1 MKIGI
6 DLGGTTV
13 SAGLVNDGMEIVE
26 KTEQLSCCEDGAEAV
41 MSRMADMIEAL
52 IKKAGQHPVSC
63 IGLGCP
69 GIMDRESGTVIYSNN
84 IGWEQVPVGQ
94 NLKERFRLPV
104 YVENDANC
112 AAAGE
117 YLAGAGR
124 GCSPMVMVTLGT
136 GVGGGVLIDG
146 KLYLGKHGNA
156 SIFGHILM
164 EKNGRRCTC
173 QRMGCWES
181 YASAKALLEMAK
193 KEGVFEGMEEKA
205 SGPIFFEKLKKKE
218 ERARQVFDKYT
229 DFVAEGIADLINI
242 FDPQC
247 VVIGGGI
254 SAQGN
259 LLVSS
264 IKNKVKEKI
273 FFSEMD
279 TAQILCS
286 LLANDA
292 AIIGAANLPL
302 VRRQTI
308 QHKAKYMDLP

>member
-13 SAGLVNDGMEIVE
+13 SAGLVNDRMEIVE
-26 KTEQLSCCEDGAEAV
+26 KTEQLSCCEEGAEAV
-41 MSRMADMIEAL
+41 ISRIADMIKAL
-52 IKKAGQHPVSC
+52 IKKAGKSPVSC

-84 IGWEQVPVGQ
+84 IGWEQVPVGWK
-94 NLKERFRLPV
+94 LKEKFHVPV

-117 YLAGAGR
+117 YLAGAGQ
-124 GCSPMVMVTLGT
+124 GCSHMVMVTLGT
-136 GVGGGVLIDG
+136 GVGGGMLIDG

-164 EKNGRRCTC
+164 EKDGRECTC
-173 QRMGCWES
+173 QRKGCWER
-181 YASAKALLEMAK
+181 YASAMALLEMAK
-193 KEGVFEGMEEKA
+193 KEGVFDGIKEEA
-205 SGPIFFEKLKKKE
+205 CGRLFFDKLKKKE
-218 ERARQVFDKYT
+218 DRALQVFDRYA
-229 DFVAEGIADLINI
+229 DFVAEGITDLINI

-254 SAQGN
+254 SAQGDI
-259 LLVSS
+259 LVSS
-264 IKNKVKEKI
+264 IKSKVMEKI
-273 FFSEMD
+273 FFREMD

-292 AIIGAANLPL
+292 AIVGAANLLL
-302 VRRQTI
+302 VR
-308 QHKAKYMDLP
+308 K